1 MQKRLHYVNRSF
13 CTTHTSSRILL
24 SVLPSRITVIPSAL
38 ATTNVGTP
46 SEKKKIGY
54 SLVLFQAKYYRY
66 LNHII
71 MSSCY

>member
-1 MQKRLHYVNRSF
+1 MQKRLNYVNRSF

-46 SEKKKIGY
+46 SEKKK
-54 SLVLFQAKYYRY
+54 
-66 LNHII
+66 
-71 MSSCY
+71 

>member
-1 MQKRLHYVNRSF
+1 MQKRLNYVNRSF

-46 SEKKKIGY
+46 SEKKNRIQPG
-54 SLVLFQAKYYRY
+54 VCFR
-66 LNHII
+66 LNITDI
-71 MSSCY
+71 